1 MGRYDVKFQV
11 MIQVIKKVLS
21 VNMVSR
27 VLLRTRLYGASK
39 NVDVTLT

>member
-21 VNMVSR
+21 VNLVSR
-27 VLLRTRLYGASK
+27 FLLRTRLYGASK